1 MSDLHRKTRRKTEL
15 SDMLFGIMFVDAD
28 TDIDIDM
35 FEPDEAETEEGE
47 LDLSDFISPDDS
59 EPVMLQEQPY
69 QSDAGIQLNDGIQ
82 EDAFPTDDSSQSHIQ
97 PYDGDA
103 AEHELNPFSDDDEQ
117 PASAP
122 SPDRTS
128 LSSQVGQATPKFN
141 CLGTFDTATDMI
153 DAIGGIPSLS
163 DTFYGDEP
171 QPATGDLVG
180 DIISLSITGAPV
192 CVVSDGY
199 RYAIDSVSGDNNLR
213 CHHSDTDVSA
223 VTDAELVEMLNPA
236 DYVTVSYDDQR
247 DETGVVIDVILSS
260 PIYAGVV
267 LVATTH
273 LYDNGLVA
281 F

>member
-1 MSDLHRKTRRKTEL
+1 MPDIHRETRRKTEL
-15 SDMLFGIMFVDAD
+15 SDMLLGMMFADAD
-28 TDIDIDM
+28 ADVDIDM
-35 FEPDEAETEEGE
+35 FEPEEAESEEGE
-47 LDLSDFISPDDS
+47 LDLSDFLAPDDS
-59 EPVMLQEQPY
+59 EPVVLQEQPY
-69 QSDAGIQLNDGIQ
+69 QSDAGIQLDDVLQ
-82 EDAFPTDDSSQSHIQ
+82 EDTLSIGETHQSYSQ
-97 PYDGDA
+97 PYDGNDT
-103 AEHELNPFSDDDEQ
+103 EHELNPFSDDDDGM
-117 PASAP
+117 ASSP
-122 SPDRTS
+122 SPEHIP
-128 LSSQVGQATPKFN
+128 LSNQIGQATPKFN

-199 RYAIDSVSGDNNLR
+199 RYAIDSVGADNNLR

-223 VTDAELVEMLNPA
+223 VTDAELIEMLNPA

-273 LYDNGLVA
+273 LYDNGFVT